1 MQLRT
6 HIRIAI
12 FACLPVL
19 VILITLRLIWKVP
32 KPLLLFLA
40 ASYAVTALV
49 FWLRHRQTTSVKPG
63 RIAVSLI
70 AWLTISVAFLAL
82 VFKVDRAGWLWF
94 RLTGFDTMLAESY
107 PQWEKASAEEFV
119 RRFSMFELG
128 EEQIILRKGVYEFD
142 ETVVVPEGTR
152 LVIEAGT
159 VLRFGAGRSL
169 ISYSPIEARGT
180 AEEPIVFTAL
190 NPWFKWGVVGV
201 VKTGK
206 SVFEHVRFQHPR
218 SALVNGVR
226 FNGGLSVIESDVEIR
241 HSRFLDA
248 FGKDAVNVQRG
259 HVLIQYNLFRNAYK
273 DGLDLDGGSG
283 EVSYNEF
290 INCDDEGIDLSDNLN
305 LRVFANKVFDRR
317 GGRIGAEANLSE
329 IVSLNTL
336 GYQQDN

>member
-6 HIRIAI
+6 HIRVAI

-49 FWLRHRQTTSVKPG
+49 FWLRHRQTTSVKLG

-70 AWLTISVAFLAL
+70 AWLTISVAVLAL

-128 EEQIILRKGVYEFD
+128 EEQVILRKGVYEFD

-159 VLRFGAGRSL
+159 VLSFGAGRSL
-169 ISYSPIEARGT
+169 ISYSPVEARGT

-206 SVFEHVRFQHPR
+206 SVFEHVLFQHTR

-305 LRVFANKVFDRR
+305 VRVFANKVFDRR